1 MGHWSLFLLV
11 KLGLY
16 ATGHMDL
23 DALANLA
30 FVAWLIAPRLA
41 GWPQWPGWR
50 RVGWLHRGLSGLLA
64 LALAYHD
71 SHWPPLARLLQQWH
85 ELSAFSA
92 PQWLELAGR
101 LWSWPLAAALGVGAL
116 AYWGLQ
122 RQVRMGGVAL
132 LALLVALLLPAPGS
146 GDARAPA
153 SPGIEV
159 DVRALPLAQVD
170 AALAAHYDDERHR
183 RVRLPLAAQPPPR
196 FDLVFL
202 SVSSL
207 AWDDLDQVGLRG
219 AALLQRLDVLF
230 RRFNS
235 AASDSGPAVL
245 RLLQGSCGHVPQAE
259 LYRGAAPAC
268 QLFRNLEDAGYEP
281 ALLLNHDGRSG
292 HFATQLQGE
301 GGFPRAPEPLGDEP
315 VRMHSFDGTPIH
327 DDYARLSGWWQQR
340 VRQRE
345 AGPFALLYNTITLH
359 DGNRVPGLEGRSSLQ
374 TYRPR
379 AERLLADL
387 LRFLD
392 LVQASG
398 RPTVVVLVPGHG
410 AAVRGD
416 PWQIAGLRAFPLP
429 RITHVPAGVALLGFG
444 PPRGSSHTPVV
455 VEQVAS
461 YTSLVALLASL
472 MHGDEGAAARERL
485 QAVARALPPVEWVAE
500 NDDALVLARA
510 GQVFLRSAGSGWR
523 LLPAA
528 STP

>member
-1 MGHWSLFLLV
+1 MGHWSLFLLA

-16 ATGHMDL
+16 AGGRMGL

-30 FVAWLIAPRLA
+30 FVAWLLLPRWIAGPAWAQR
-41 GWPQWPGWR
+41 
-50 RVGWLHRGLSGLLA
+50 RGLQRLHLGASVLLA

-71 SHWPPLARLLQQWH
+71 SHWPPPARLLQQWP
-85 ELSAFSA
+85 ELSTFSSA
-92 PQWLELAGR
+92 YWLELAAR
-101 LWSWPLAAALGVGAL
+101 LWSWPLLAALLAGAL
-116 AYWGLQ
+116 AYGGL
-122 RQVRMGGVAL
+122 RRRLRMGTLALAGL
-132 LALLVALLLPAPGS
+132 LAALLLPVPGS

-153 SPGIEV
+153 APGIEV
-159 DVRALPLAQVD
+159 EPRALPLAQVE
-170 AALAAHYDDERHR
+170 AALAAHYDDEQHR
-183 RVRLPLAAQPPPR
+183 RVRLPRAAQQLPR

-202 SVSSL
+202 SVCSL

-235 AASDSGPAVL
+235 AASYSGPAVL
-245 RLLQGSCGHVPQAE
+245 RLLQGSCGHVPQAG
-259 LYRGAAPAC
+259 LYRGVAPEC
-268 QLFRNLEDAGYEP
+268 QLFRNLEEAGYDS
-281 ALLLNHDGRSG
+281 ALLLNHDGRFG

-301 GGFPRAPEPLGDEP
+301 GGFPHPPEPLGDEP

-327 DDYARLSGWWQQR
+327 DDYARLSRWWQQR
-340 VRQRE
+340 VQR
-345 AGPFALLYNTITLH
+345 AGSSPFALLYNTITLH

-392 LVQASG
+392 LVEASG
-398 RPTVVVLVPGHG
+398 RPTVVVLVPEHG

-416 PWQIAGLRAFPLP
+416 PWQIAGMREFPLP
-429 RITHVPAGVALLGFG
+429 RITHVPAGLALLGFG
-444 PPRGSSHTPVV
+444 PRRPPSQGPVV

-461 YTSLVALLASL
+461 YTSLVALVAALL
-472 MHGDEGAAARERL
+472 HGDTGATGREQL

-523 LLPAA
+523 LLPSAKA
-528 STP
+528 P